1 MFRALLL
8 VAILAVA
15 TAFGPA
21 RMRMSMKTE
30 SVQSKMGKVVGAM
43 GLGLSLMGPMVAPVM
58 ADGAVSASTVYRARN
73 SYGAKI
79 VGLADAAAKGDF
91 AAFTD
96 KKVVNAFDL
105 FISAS
110 NAQKGIKQK
119 ETKKAELAIQA
130 QLYDAV
136 KAKNAAN
143 LKSAY
148 DEFIKVANLKSE
160 YKASDVGQTDSSGY
174 SPTWGT
180 ERQQIYQR

>member
-1 MFRALLL
+1 MFRALLVAVL
-8 VAILAVA
+8 VSVVA
-15 TAFGPA
+15 AFGPA
-21 RMRMSMKTE
+21 RMGMSMKTE
-30 SVQSKMGKVVGAM
+30 SMQIKLGKAVGAI
-43 GLGLSLMGPMVAPVM
+43 GLGFSLMAPVAPVI

-79 VGLADAAAKGDF
+79 VGLGEAAAKGNF
-91 AAFTD
+91 AAFED
-96 KKVVNAFDL
+96 KKAKNSFDL

-130 QLYDAV
+130 KINDAV
-136 KAKNAAN
+136 KSKNAGA

-148 DEFIKVANLKSE
+148 DEFIKVADLKSE
-160 YKASDVGQTDSSGY
+160 YKPGEQGQTDSSGY

-180 ERQQIYQR
+180 DRQQIYQR